1 MSHSSM
7 ISSCY
12 RDRRVS
18 LLAARA
24 FGRDDLRVHPRPAQP
39 AEETAVLDL
48 HAAVL
53 DHFQPRGL
61 GAGAGGV
68 AVNAQLHPQDLR
80 ADGDR
85 VLGDGGDLGRLP
97 EAVHDVHLLRDVP
110 QRLVAALAQ
119 DGVVARVHRDHPVA
133 VFLHVLGR
141 KVARA
146 MPLGRKAHHGDRLV
160 AAKDPPDLVAIVH
173 TFLMNSTLK
182 AVAALLGLAALPA
195 MALNHEDV
203 VNPLPPGRFAVA
215 CSNVAIDTARLA
227 QLGGTAADYY
237 EGHTV
242 NGETR
247 YVTDILAHPESAFR
261 FQERIPLQPQL
272 YPTLFGQRPDFVV
285 LVCHPTSRTNT
296 DANYKLPDDGGIVPH
311 MQPAGQPPKIISASE
326 YAQAS
331 GLPDPQSSA
340 PAQLPLIVYSHGLG
354 GSPVGKGYIDVAVQL
369 AAQGYMVAAVFHAD
383 NRYSPVRIENLADF
397 AFAIAFFPVIVQMQ
411 ALRPFALKAM
421 TDHLIADG
429 DFGPAID
436 RSRIGAFGA
445 SLGGEAVAHLVGAGL
460 TTTLAHDCSP
470 TERDPRIRAAV
481 GYVPYSGQSFL
492 PAFCDGQSGADSV
505 DKPYLAISGTLDI
518 TAPIHMTEIAVNRMP
533 SSHYLIELV
542 GGQHELRPEDAGD
555 VLTWM
560 VTYFNAYLD
569 VPGDPTA
576 MARFIKMRQVT
587 GGREDNIIV
596 DVHVPFAN

>member
-1 MSHSSM
+1 
-7 ISSCY
+7 
-12 RDRRVS
+12 
-18 LLAARA
+18 
-24 FGRDDLRVHPRPAQP
+24 
-39 AEETAVLDL
+39 
-48 HAAVL
+48 
-53 DHFQPRGL
+53 
-61 GAGAGGV
+61 
-68 AVNAQLHPQDLR
+68 
-80 ADGDR
+80 
-85 VLGDGGDLGRLP
+85 
-97 EAVHDVHLLRDVP
+97 
-110 QRLVAALAQ
+110 
-119 DGVVARVHRDHPVA
+119 
-133 VFLHVLGR
+133 
-141 KVARA
+141 
-146 MPLGRKAHHGDRLV
+146 
-160 AAKDPPDLVAIVH
+160 
-173 TFLMNSTLK
+173 MNSTLK

-195 MALNHEDV
+195 LALNHEDV
-203 VNPLPPGRFAVA
+203 VNPLPLGRFAVA
-215 CSNVAIDTARLA
+215 CSNVEIDTARLA
-227 QLGGTAADYY
+227 QLGGSAADYY

-247 YVTDILAHPESAFR
+247 YITDILAHPETAFR

-296 DANYKLPDDGGIVPH
+296 DADYKLPDDGGIVPH
-311 MQPAGQPPKIISASE
+311 MQPAGQRPKIISASE
-326 YAQAS
+326 YAQTA

-340 PAQLPLIVYSHGLG
+340 AAQLPLIVYSHGLG

-596 DVHVPFAN
+596 DVHVPFANQAGETRAVEFYNTDLGHYFIAAGQGEIDGILAGAAGPGWELTGQSFKVWLTMPPDASLVPLNPVCRFYGRPAGGPNSHFFTAQQDECNIVKNSGGWFYEGIGFYARPVDSAGKCPAGWLSVNRAYNNGFAQNDSNHRFTTSDSTVREMGQDGWAVEGTVMCARP